1 MDVTGALADE
11 LREQGLVTR
20 PATTQRWLTTRGH
33 LNPVV
38 LTHAPGHVIDALD
51 ELHAS
56 LGGDR
61 RALTCMPDTPLR
73 ADLAL
78 STGQHVAA
86 DDVAHFTRD
95 RLLTFDHYPASTL
108 IGFSLETYRQLIDA
122 WRQRAA
128 AAISRRWS
136 ADFDFAGGR
145 RARRA
150 YDDALRDLLTPIFTG
165 MPLARVVW
173 PGHDPVRTAEQLG
186 LRLATVA

>member
-51 ELHAS
+51 GLHAS

-61 RALTCMPDTPLR
+61 RALSSMPDTALR

-95 RLLTFDHYPASTL
+95 RLLTFDHYPVATP

-136 ADFDFAGGR
+136 PDFDFAGGR

-150 YDDALRDLLTPIFTG
+150 YDDALRDLLTQIFTG

-173 PGHDPVRTAEQLG
+173 PDHDPVRTAEQLG